1 MQHSRRHFAI
11 SLEQA
16 SQSSPALSQLIG
28 QAREANAR
36 LKAIE
41 PLLPPTLRSN
51 VQAGPI
57 EGDTWCL
64 LVKNSAAASKL
75 RHLLPSLE
83 AHLRT
88 KGWNVT
94 RIQLK
99 ILNAS
104 PWQSPM

>member
-1 MQHSRRHFAI
+1 MSSRRHYAI

-16 SQSSPALSQLIG
+16 AQSSPALSQLVG

-36 LKAIE
+36 LKALE
-41 PLLPPTLRSN
+41 PLLPPGLRDHI
-51 VQAGPI
+51 QPGPI
-57 EGDTWCL
+57 DGSTWCL
-64 LVKNSAAASKL
+64 ILKNNAAATKV

-88 KGWNVT
+88 KGWHVE

-99 ILNAS
+99 VLS
-104 PWQSPM
+104 TLPWQSPA

>member
-1 MQHSRRHFAI
+1 MSSRRHFAI

-16 SQSSPALSQLIG
+16 AQTSPMLSKLVG

-41 PLLPPTLRSN
+41 SLLPPGLREAI
-51 VQAGPI
+51 QPGPI
-57 EGDTWCL
+57 DGATWTL
-64 LVKNSAAASKL
+64 LIKNAAAANKV
-75 RHLLPSLE
+75 RHLLPALE

-88 KGWNVT
+88 KGWAVE

-99 ILNAS
+99 VLHS
-104 PWQSPM
+104 HPWQSPL